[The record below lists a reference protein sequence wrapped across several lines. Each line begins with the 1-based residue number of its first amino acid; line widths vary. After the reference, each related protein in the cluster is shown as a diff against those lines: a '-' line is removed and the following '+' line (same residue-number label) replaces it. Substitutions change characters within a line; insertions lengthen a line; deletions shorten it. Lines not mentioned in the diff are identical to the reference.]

1 MHTEINLKSSELNS
15 DLLNRIKEFLK
26 GRKEANVKITISDE
40 EDYSVVLNR
49 SVQDARQKKNLV
61 SFTLDE
67 LMSFEPGIKK

>member
-67 LMSFEPGIKK
+67 LMSFEPGVKK